1 MPDLD
6 GLLAT
11 IPIGDI
17 AKKLG
22 VDESTAEAAVK
33 QVLPALVGGMA
44 ANAKDDAGA
53 RSLEK
58 ALGKHTGRSVSVH
71 DVDEADGEKIVTNV
85 FGNKKPEVV
94 SAVAAKS
101 GKADESLIS
110 KLLPILAPIVL
121 AWVASQFFNKKDEK
135 VEPAAKKEAAPAA
148 SGGGIGDLLGG
159 LIGSKQGQD
168 MLGGLLGGLLGG
180 GKK

>member
-22 VDESTAEAAVK
+22 VDEATAESAVK
-33 QVLPALVGGMA
+33 QVLPTLVGGMA
-44 ANAKDDAGA
+44 ANAQDEGGA
-53 RSLEK
+53 KSLVK
-58 ALGKHTGRSVSVH
+58 ALGKHSGRTVSVH
-71 DVDEADGEKIVTNV
+71 DVDEADGEKIVNNV
-85 FGNKKPEVV
+85 FGSRKNEVV
-94 SAVAAKS
+94 TAVAAKTD
-101 GKADESLIS
+101 KADESLIS

-121 AWVASQFFNKKDEK
+121 AWVASQFFNKKDA
-135 VEPAAKKEAAPAA
+135 PASKKEAPAA

-168 MLGGLLGGLLGG
+168 VLGGLLGGLLGG